1 MSRFIIIMDLLWKLP
16 KVPRVV
22 LVLVVDHM
30 PVGLVGLNAL
40 RGRKKQQHKNTLR
53 VSAEEDFWG
62 FRLSAKSDRGE
73 K

>member
-1 MSRFIIIMDLLWKLP
+1 MSVSRVVMIVDLLWKLP

-40 RGRKKQQHKNTLR
+40 RGRGGGAQKHIEGVKYLANDLINQSCELK
-53 VSAEEDFWG
+53 
-62 FRLSAKSDRGE
+62 
-73 K
+73 